1 MAIPLGV
8 MASARSF
15 SPKSITGLNAWY
27 DASTISGFSDGASLT
42 SWSDA
47 SGNGYHLAPAATAPL
62 YRAGIIGANI
72 RSDKGVVHFNSS
84 IETRALYNTTEPNG
98 DAPEQTIV
106 AVVYRASGMPTVKM
120 GITSGADNV
129 NGGLYLAQRGTA
141 GTSYPYEAA
150 LTASGVVDFSGSNL
164 VMSED
169 RFNIIIGAYSDAGNL
184 VRYRQNGSE
193 QVWSGV
199 TSSLGASTGR
209 VVGAWQ
215 NRTADYWFGYM
226 AEILHYTSYLTT
238 EQCQQLEAY
247 LTAKWSIT

>member
-1 MAIPLGV
+1 MTIPLGV
-8 MASARSF
+8 VASARSF
-15 SPKSITGLNAWY
+15 SPNNIVGLNAWY
-27 DASTISGFSDGASLT
+27 DANSINGLADGASLT
-42 SWSDA
+42 SWSDI
-47 SGNGYHLAPAATAPL
+47 SGNGYHLVPAATAPL
-62 YRAGIIGANI
+62 YRAGIAGANI
-72 RSDKGVVHFNSS
+72 RADRGVVHFNSS
-84 IETRALYNTTEPNG
+84 IETRALYNTTDPNG

-106 AVVYRASGMPTVKM
+106 AVVYRASGIPTVKM
-120 GITSGADNV
+120 GITSGADNIS
-129 NGGLYLAQRGTA
+129 GGLYLAQRGTT

-169 RFNIIIGAYSDAGNL
+169 RFNIIIGAYSDSTNTI
-184 VRYRQNGSE
+184 RYRQNGVE

-199 TSSLGASTGR
+199 ATSLATSTGR

-247 LTAKWSIT
+247 LTTKWTIS